1 MTRAIQHSMIILLAL
16 ILAGAV
22 SLVSCGDNKPI
33 VLKRNVV
40 SVALVHPP
48 NVTNLMRQFKVLF
61 EESPA
66 ATLAEGSKVEL
77 NLIADSS
84 MSAAT
89 KISSGKNKVHGSL
102 APSFSVV
109 NLANSKRSNLGPQ
122 QVNCAQL
129 FATPIVLAATTKKIS
144 SMGLNTNEF
153 SWREVFNLGENSD
166 VLNALPVFNQ
176 TSPLASDSGLA
187 AIIQFLYIA
196 TEFPTAIKR
205 EDLDI
210 PATINKL
217 RAAQS
222 KVSSYAFFDKTL
234 LNQLTSARTNKLEF
248 SITTEQDIAL
258 FNQERMKIGKEGVTA
273 LYPKEG
279 SVWLDY
285 NLCMSDADWL
295 TPAHKKSLEQLIE
308 YLKQPAL
315 QQMAVG
321 TGLRPAA
328 GAVPLTPPLTPQFKV
343 DINKGSQ
350 AMLPVSGDVIERLT
364 LLWPDLL
371 KPSAISFVLD
381 TSGSMEGTSLRLGK
395 THFRNTIASTQ
406 TRDTKSL
413 ISAASNVIVQKE
425 FTNDGGLVIPV
436 LDQLRAQGG
445 SSIYDAILKA
455 VTLVQ
460 NPALDNYRRTIIVFT
475 DGGDKNSNTPLSRL
489 VELVRE
495 SASRVN
501 INLIIVGVGRDEPF
515 DDMRQIAEAA
525 NGLFIEAQ
533 YDDLDGIFAR
543 IRSII

>member
-1 MTRAIQHSMIILLAL
+1 MIILLAL
-16 ILAGAV
+16 ILAGAI

-40 SVALVHPP
+40 SVSIVHPP
-48 NVTNLMRQFKVLF
+48 NMTTLMRQFKILF

-77 NLIADSS
+77 NLISDSS
-84 MSAAT
+84 MSAAS
-89 KISSGKNKVHGSL
+89 KISSGKNKVHGWL

-122 QVNCAQL
+122 QINCAQL
-129 FATPIVLAATTKKIS
+129 FATPIILATTAKKMN
-144 SMGLNTNEF
+144 SMGLTTNEF
-153 SWREVFNLGENSD
+153 SWRELFNLTDNENA
-166 VLNALPVFNQ
+166 VAALPIFNQ

-187 AIIQFLYIA
+187 AIIQLLYLA
-196 TEFPTAIKR
+196 TDFPMAIKR
-205 EDLDI
+205 EDLDV

-217 RAAQS
+217 RMAQS
-222 KVSSYAFFDKTL
+222 KVASYSFFDRTL
-234 LNQLTSARTNKLEF
+234 LHQLTSARANKLEF

-258 FNQERMKIGKEGVTA
+258 FNQDRSKSGQENVLA

-295 TPAHKKSLEQLIE
+295 TPAHKKALEQLIE

-321 TGLRPAA
+321 AGLRPAA
-328 GAVPLTPPLTPQFKV
+328 GAVPLTPPLTPQFTV
-343 DINKGSQ
+343 DINKGAQ

-371 KPSAISFVLD
+371 KPSAIAFVLD

-406 TRDTKSL
+406 PRDTKAL
-413 ISAASNVIVQKE
+413 ISAASQVIVQKE
-425 FTNDGGLVIPV
+425 FTNDGGVVIPA

-455 VTLVQ
+455 ITTIQ
-460 NPALDNYRRTIIVFT
+460 NPSLDNYRRTIIVFT

-489 VELVRE
+489 LELVRE
-495 SASRVN
+495 STSRVS
-501 INLIIVGVGRDEPF
+501 INLLIIGVGRDESF
-515 DDMRQIAEAA
+515 DDMRKIAEAA
-525 NGLFIEAQ
+525 NGLFVEAQ
-533 YDDLDGIFAR
+533 YDDLDSIFQR
-543 IRSII
+543 ILSII